1 MLKLPKNEGLNI
13 IPFIDIILVL
23 LAIVLSISTFIAHG
37 EIKINLPRSE
47 NSNSISENKEKISIL
62 IDKENEFYI
71 DGKTTSL
78 EEIKAKFDTIDSKT
92 LVELKSDKEAKFESF
107 VKIIDILKNK
117 NHENFQILTEQKK

>member
-1 MLKLPKNEGLNI
+1 
-13 IPFIDIILVL
+13 
-23 LAIVLSISTFIAHG
+23 SISTFIAHG

-117 NHENFQILTEQKK
+117 NHENFQILTEQKR